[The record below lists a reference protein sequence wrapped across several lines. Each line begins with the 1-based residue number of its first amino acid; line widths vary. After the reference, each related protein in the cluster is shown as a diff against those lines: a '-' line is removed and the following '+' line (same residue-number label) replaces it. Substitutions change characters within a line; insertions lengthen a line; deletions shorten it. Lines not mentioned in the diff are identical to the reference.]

1 MCEFKQ
7 FVNAGMIIVFCHPV
21 CSSTLISHTQGSF
34 SLTKIVC
41 RDSHPLWPRL
51 SVKVE
56 FLRPAICQSS
66 RQHLL
71 QAAYGYFCPAVLQ
84 DWWAYWGHFDGACNS
99 QIHTKWTTRMIDTHF
114 NAEILSDWQSQI
126 AVSLIADFLIKPD
139 WRLNG
144 YTTDQT
150 LFLVLRE
157 LSSKRRFL

>member
-1 MCEFKQ
+1 
-7 FVNAGMIIVFCHPV
+7 
-21 CSSTLISHTQGSF
+21 
-34 SLTKIVC
+34 
-41 RDSHPLWPRL
+41 
-51 SVKVE
+51 
-56 FLRPAICQSS
+56 
-66 RQHLL
+66 
-71 QAAYGYFCPAVLQ
+71 
-84 DWWAYWGHFDGACNS
+84 
-99 QIHTKWTTRMIDTHF
+99 MIDTHF